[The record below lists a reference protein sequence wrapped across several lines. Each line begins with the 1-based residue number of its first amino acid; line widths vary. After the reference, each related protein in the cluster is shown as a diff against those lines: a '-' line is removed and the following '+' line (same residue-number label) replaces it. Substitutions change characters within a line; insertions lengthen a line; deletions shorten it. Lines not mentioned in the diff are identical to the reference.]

1 MSDSDP
7 LRPEVRRLFES
18 LMHAGQLSISDPGEA
33 GPGAVVTRDATI
45 AHGEAGKQAHGT
57 WVRFVVCRVGARVA
71 QVRYQAYGCPHTLA
85 VCEWLARELEAGR
98 LASIGGP
105 QLWSQALGIPTI
117 KLGRLLVIEDALR
130 AALEAVGLPIGR
142 CG

>member
-71 QVRYQAYGCPHTLA
+71 QVRYQTYGCPHTLA
-85 VCEWLARELEAGR
+85 VCEWLARELEPADWPQSVGR
-98 LASIGGP
+98 SSGVRRWVSPLSS
-105 QLWSQALGIPTI
+105 W
-117 KLGRLLVIEDALR
+117 
-130 AALEAVGLPIGR
+130 AAFW
-142 CG
+142 